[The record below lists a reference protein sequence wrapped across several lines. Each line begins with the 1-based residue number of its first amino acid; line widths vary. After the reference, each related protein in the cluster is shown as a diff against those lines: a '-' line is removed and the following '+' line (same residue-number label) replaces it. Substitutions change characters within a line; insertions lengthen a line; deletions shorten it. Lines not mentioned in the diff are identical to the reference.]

1 MFVYVLKISFY
12 GDHVIKS
19 GQVGLSIYRFLQFQA
34 ILFQLPKCKRK
45 YRRQLLN
52 IVFLQGLDTKNYVTH
67 NLNTIYVTN
76 IRQIGNSFISA
87 LHFILFPTTT
97 NLTTNCKKI
106 KIRQK
111 TFLLSKIFETIFVRL
126 FVFI

>member
-19 GQVGLSIYRFLQFQA
+19 GQLGLSIYRFLQFQA

-52 IVFLQGLDTKNYVTH
+52 IVFLQGLDTKKLCDTQLEH
-67 NLNTIYVTN
+67 NLCHQHKANRELIYFS
-76 IRQIGNSFISA
+76 IAF
-87 LHFILFPTTT
+87 HPFP
-97 NLTTNCKKI
+97 NNN
-106 KIRQK
+106 
-111 TFLLSKIFETIFVRL
+111 
-126 FVFI
+126 